1 MKARI
6 LRNLPPAA
14 ILAAALVATP
24 ARAAVPETITHQGRL
39 YDASDA
45 PVSGPLTVRF
55 TIYDAETG
63 GAALWTEEHQ
73 ITFED
78 GYFSASLGEIEPLPG
93 VLDGSLRYL
102 GIQVGNDPEMTPRAA
117 VRSVP
122 YALLANDVNGDITP
136 QSVSIQGAG
145 TVIDANGQWV
155 GDPTGLVGPAGPAGA
170 TGPMGP
176 AGATGP
182 EGPAGPMGATG
193 ATGPAGEM
201 GPAGP
206 QGPLGPMGPTGPAGA
221 TGPTGAAGPTGP
233 AGPPGPPGGATSG
246 ADLRFTRGKVL
257 PTDTP
262 AAKDAQCQLDLGTAF
277 RAASALDVSV
287 LHRTAFYR
295 PTLVVNAQFVIADLD
310 ASVYLTSS
318 SQTSYLT
325 STGAGNVPEVVACA
339 RSYAPLQFTRAKV
352 AADAS
357 VDQKDAACSGELGVA
372 YQAATALDIA
382 SNHPGPFYRPTLVTN
397 AQFVMADLST
407 SAYLTASSQTAY
419 LTSTGT
425 TAPEVVACVLR

>member
-1 MKARI
+1 M
-6 LRNLPPAA
+6 
-14 ILAAALVATP
+14 
-24 ARAAVPETITHQGRL
+24 
-39 YDASDA
+39 
-45 PVSGPLTVRF
+45 
-55 TIYDAETG
+55 
-63 GAALWTEEHQ
+63 
-73 ITFED
+73 
-78 GYFSASLGEIEPLPG
+78 
-93 VLDGSLRYL
+93 
-102 GIQVGNDPEMTPRAA
+102 
-117 VRSVP
+117 
-122 YALLANDVNGDITP
+122 
-136 QSVSIQGAG
+136 
-145 TVIDANGQWV
+145 
-155 GDPTGLVGPAGPAGA
+155 
-170 TGPMGP
+170 
-176 AGATGP
+176 
-182 EGPAGPMGATG
+182 
-193 ATGPAGEM
+193 
-201 GPAGP
+201 
-206 QGPLGPMGPTGPAGA
+206 GPAGA
-221 TGPTGAAGPTGP
+221 TGPTGAAGPAGPTGP

-357 VDQKDAACSGELGVA
+357 VDQKDAACSGELGLA